1 MQTLT
6 KPEWKH
12 DWRKE
17 VGYAPSVA
25 STEVFHSYVETA
37 YKLLEESKALDLLAA
52 DVQKLGVRPQYLYQ
66 VLLDMHGSQLC
77 MKLHTTE
84 EGVRLLSLYIR

>member
-1 MQTLT
+1 MQEVK

-17 VGYAPSVA
+17 VGLAPSVA
-25 STEVFHSYVETA
+25 STEVFHSYVENV
-37 YKLLEESKALDLLAA
+37 YQWLEVSQEVDLLAA
-52 DVQKLGVRPQYLYQ
+52 EVQKLGVKPQYLYQ
-66 VLLDMHGSQLC
+66 VLLDMHGSQLS

-84 EGVRLLSLYIR
+84 EGVRVLSFYIR